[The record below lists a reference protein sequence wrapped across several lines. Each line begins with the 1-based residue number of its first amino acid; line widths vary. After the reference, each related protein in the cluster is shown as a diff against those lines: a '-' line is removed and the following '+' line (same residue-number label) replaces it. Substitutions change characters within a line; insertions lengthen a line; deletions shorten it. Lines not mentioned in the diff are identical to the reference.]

1 MTLHETDNFAT
12 VVGLFIMI
20 NTFYTLVQI
29 VEVYIVPMTKQ
40 CCNNTVIIHMDTDKK
55 QISVYYL
62 TLES

>member
-1 MTLHETDNFAT
+1 
-12 VVGLFIMI
+12 MI
-20 NTFYTLVQI
+20 NTFYALEQI
-29 VEVYIVPMTKQ
+29 VEACIVPMTKQ